1 MAQTKIKVNETDD
14 FVHSSEGKSMIGS
27 FLSAMR
33 GNRNVASWER
43 WAGGIGGGLLSLYG
57 LRRNDWEGAVLALFG
72 GGFVYRS
79 LTGHSFL
86 YQTLRINTNS
96 QEHTAT
102 SVADQESIK
111 VERAVTIF
119 RSPAD
124 LYRYWRNFENLP
136 QFMGYLKSVT
146 VTDPTHSHW
155 VATAP
160 AGTTVEW
167 DAAIINERENE
178 LIAWRSL
185 AGAEIGN
192 AGSVHFIPSSQ
203 GRGTIVRVV
212 LAYDPPAGKLGAT
225 IAKLFG
231 QEPDQQVREAL
242 RHFKAIMEAGEV
254 PSTKGQTSG
263 RQ

>member
-1 MAQTKIKVNETDD
+1 MAQTKINETED
-14 FVHSSEGKSMIGS
+14 VVQSSEGKSMVGS

-86 YQTLRINTNS
+86 YQTLRINTSS
-96 QEHTAT
+96 QDHAAT
-102 SVADQESIK
+102 GVADQEGLK
-111 VERAVTIF
+111 VERAVTINK
-119 RSPAD
+119 SAAE

-146 VTDPTHSHW
+146 VQDPTHSHW

-167 DAAIINERENE
+167 DAEIINERENE

-185 AGAEIGN
+185 AGADIGN
-192 AGSVHFIPSSQ
+192 AGSVHFSPADA
-203 GRGTIVRVV
+203 GRGTVVRVV
-212 LAYDPPAGKLGAT
+212 LAYDPPAGNVGAA

-254 PSTKGQTSG
+254 PTTKGQTSG
-263 RQ
+263 RE